1 MLKQLLVCSL
11 SALLLAGCTAEETGP
26 KKVIKPTELPLTLK
40 FVESKEPEDAFVNS
54 ATYVMTGQTDRPLYL
69 TGIEYFASGKQ
80 KIWFSE
86 TIKPGQYDLKSL
98 KLSQQSDRAKGYRS
112 YRYEL
117 EDTMNEWSEESNDLK
132 KFLMTGV
139 EFQNQSFH
147 ASEYDLL
154 MLEKSTVHESMM
166 GRSLAAI
173 DSPAGIKLKKGEHA
187 FTISLSTKS
196 FGTPSARTL

>member
-1 MLKQLLVCSL
+1 MDVET
-11 SALLLAGCTAEETGP
+11 TACLFTIGTFTCRLHRRRNRSE
-26 KKVIKPTELPLTLK
+26 KVIKPTELPLTLK

-86 TIKPGQYDLKSL
+86 TIKPGQYDGKSL

-132 KFLMTGV
+132 
-139 EFQNQSFH
+139 NS
-147 ASEYDLL
+147 
-154 MLEKSTVHESMM
+154 
-166 GRSLAAI
+166 
-173 DSPAGIKLKKGEHA
+173 
-187 FTISLSTKS
+187 
-196 FGTPSARTL
+196 